1 MVRLPESYL
10 SRTAQLAES
19 QDDSTRVHGG
29 TRWRNP
35 RLDGGRAHA
44 TSTSNYIFEPSLD
57 MIFFIIRIIIIIVI
71 LMIEITYL
79 TTHAQSCGTT
89 GTGTD
94 HTWGIRSMRPR
105 GSNVRRAPIQTRQ
118 WLSMMY
124 PVIP

>member
-57 MIFFIIRIIIIIVI
+57 MIFSIIRIIIIIVI
-71 LMIEITYL
+71 LMFAPVAHVGDTEQRQQHARGGAGIT
-79 TTHAQSCGTT
+79 S
-89 GTGTD
+89 
-94 HTWGIRSMRPR
+94 S
-105 GSNVRRAPIQTRQ
+105 
-118 WLSMMY
+118 
-124 PVIP
+124 